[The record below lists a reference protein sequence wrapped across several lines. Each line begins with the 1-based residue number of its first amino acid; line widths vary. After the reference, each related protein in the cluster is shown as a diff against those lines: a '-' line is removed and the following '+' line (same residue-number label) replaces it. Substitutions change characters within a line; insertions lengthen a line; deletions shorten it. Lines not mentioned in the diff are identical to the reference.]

1 MLTLREGDSTVN
13 YILPLSETRLDDSA
27 RVGRKSAVL
36 ADLVAAGSVVPDGF
50 SVTTD
55 ALDACLA
62 AAPPGSG
69 EPERVRA
76 HIMAMALPETFVAE
90 VGAALARLGDDPV
103 AVRSSGVAE
112 DLAGQSFAGQY
123 ESVLNVRG
131 LDGVLD
137 AVRTCWA
144 SGFSERVAVYRG
156 DGHVSAEVGVLVQR
170 MVAADAA
177 GVAFSCNPVTGDS
190 DEVLISAVAGLG
202 ERLMAGEQTADEWLV
217 RDGRAELTAAS
228 APGAAPAI
236 NTVQALEV
244 AELALRTAEHYGKP
258 QDIEWAYAN
267 GELFLLQARPITTL
281 SSVVRE
287 QIPIPIEEPAQFS
300 TRDRN
305 AVRPW
310 TRLQTSLFLPVF
322 SDAARH
328 VFRFTT
334 GATPK
339 ASSIGGWVYMT
350 MPPADPATQLA
361 RIEDIAVQIRD
372 GEPRKLVE
380 RWNTEWKPA
389 FATRLAAL
397 REIDPVEID
406 DATLL
411 AHIRDMTGF
420 FAEVHDVYFRLTGAA
435 VVLLGELGV
444 AAQDVLGWNAAQTLQ
459 LRGGLVGA
467 HMEIAI
473 GLGEL
478 ARLAAGRPAVRAI
491 LDEGDPDAAE
501 QLRRADPEFAQAL
514 LDYRE
519 AYCHRTIGFD
529 LTEPTL
535 AEQPAVLLNLIRA
548 QLDEPFDVERERAA
562 LRARLDATLAEA
574 EPALAAAGPEARRR
588 FEVALAGSDLG
599 APVRDEKVYYAV
611 SLWALLRYSLL
622 ELGGRLTAAGLTDHA
637 HDVLHLDLET
647 ALGALDKSFTTP
659 ENPGRSKEGA
669 DLRDAV
675 RTGRGRHTW
684 ATAHPGPAFYGPPPK
699 PMEMGPDLPTPSA
712 GAEYVAQLAQW
723 SMSLWA
729 GGPGGESPAGTLRGL
744 AASAGRYTGPARVIR
759 DVTEFGKLRRGDVL
773 VCPETTAQWA
783 VLFPSVGALVTDN
796 GSILSH
802 PAIISREYGVPAVLA
817 TGSAT
822 STFRD
827 GQVITVDGATGLV
840 TLAGEL

>member
-1 MLTLREGDSTVN
+1 MN
-13 YILPLSETRLDDSA
+13 YILPLSQTRLDDSD

-62 AAPPGSG
+62 AAPPGSE
-69 EPERVRA
+69 EPAQVRA
-76 HIMAMALPETFVAE
+76 HIMAMALPESFVAE
-90 VGAALARLGDDPV
+90 VAAALAGLGDDPV

-131 LDGVLD
+131 LDGVLE

-144 SGFSERVAVYRG
+144 SGFSERIAVYRG

-190 DEVLISAVAGLG
+190 DEVLISAVVGLG

-217 RDGRAELTAAS
+217 RDGKAEITAAA
-228 APGAAPAI
+228 APGEPAAIDAA
-236 NTVQALEV
+236 QALEV
-244 AELALRTAEHYGKP
+244 AELAVRTAEHYGKP
-258 QDIEWAYAN
+258 QDIEWAYAG

-281 SSVVRE
+281 SAVVRE
-287 QIPIPIEEPAQFS
+287 QIEIPIEEPEQFS

-334 GATPK
+334 GATPQ
-339 ASSIGGWVYMT
+339 ASSIGGWVYMSL
-350 MPPADPATQLA
+350 PQAEPGTQLA

-372 GEPRKLVE
+372 GAPRKLVD

-389 FATRLAAL
+389 FAARLAAL

-444 AAQDVLGWNAAQTLQ
+444 AAQEVLGWSAAQTLQ
-459 LRGGLVGA
+459 LRGGLVGD
-467 HMEIAI
+467 HMQIAI

-478 ARLAAGRPAVRAI
+478 ARLAAARPDVRAI
-491 LDEGDPDAAE
+491 IEQGAPDAVE
-501 QLRRADPEFAQAL
+501 QLGRTDPEFAQAL

-548 QLDEPFDVERERAA
+548 QLDEPFDADRERAA

-574 EPALAAAGPEARRR
+574 EPGLAAAGPQARQR
-588 FEVALAGSDLG
+588 FEAALAGSDLG

-622 ELGGRLTAAGLTDHA
+622 ELGGRLTAAGLTEHA

-647 ALGALDKSFTTP
+647 ALEALP
-659 ENPGRSKEGA
+659 ARA
-669 DLRDAV
+669 DLREQV
-675 RTGRGRHTW
+675 RTGRGQHTW
-684 ATAHPGPAFYGPPPK
+684 AAAHPGPAFYGPPPT
-699 PMEMGPDLPTPSA
+699 PLEMGPDLPEPSA

-827 GQVITVDGATGLV
+827 GQVITVDGAAGVV